1 MPRPRRTSDVQTAL
15 TRLNTVSHGLTAET
29 PVIPGVESA
38 EEWEAHRAAIA
49 ADLAPVGAMEL
60 TLAERIA
67 KLSWRLR
74 RVDRY
79 ECASIAVA
87 RERVEFDFAAARS
100 RLGDQAASVADA
112 EVRRD
117 AARRCLQI
125 IEHLLKVPPD
135 TPLAAADVEQLLG
148 DLADAADETP
158 EDFLEGIDDDDG
170 DDGGWT
176 AARLIAVLKAVAG
189 RDGWDFAALLVE
201 TVTRARAVATGCERE
216 LQAVVEEIDRMRRER
231 LLPDA
236 PTLDRIIR
244 YETAL
249 NRMLYQALNQLEAA
263 QARRA
268 GAPVP
273 LHRVQGFGLP
283 GG

>member
-1 MPRPRRTSDVQTAL
+1 MPRARRTSDVQTAL
-15 TRLNTVSHGLTAET
+15 TRFNAVRHGLTAEA

-49 ADLAPVGAMEL
+49 QDLAPVGAMEL

-67 KLSWRLR
+67 RLSWRLR

-87 RERVEFDFAAARS
+87 RERVEFDFAVSRS

-117 AARRCLQI
+117 AARRCLDI
-125 IEHLLKVPPD
+125 VEHLLEVPPD
-135 TPLAAADVEQLLG
+135 TPLAADDVEQLLG
-148 DLADAADETP
+148 DLADAADETI
-158 EDFLEGIDDDDG
+158 EDFLEGVEAADG
-170 DDGGWT
+170 DGAWT
-176 AARLIAVLKAVAG
+176 AGRLIAVLKEIAA
-189 RDGWDFAALLVE
+189 RDGWDFAALLVHA
-201 TVTRARAVATGCERE
+201 VTRARAVATGCERE
-216 LQAVVEEIDRMRRER
+216 LQAVIEEIDRMRRER

-236 PTLDRIIR
+236 PTLERIVR

-268 GAPVP
+268 GAPAP

>member
-1 MPRPRRTSDVQTAL
+1 VPRSRRSSDVQTAL
-15 TRLNTVSHGLTAET
+15 TRFNAVRHGLTAEA

-49 ADLAPVGAMEL
+49 EDLAPVGAMEL

-87 RERVEFDFAAARS
+87 RERVEFDFAVSRS

-117 AARRCLQI
+117 AARRCLDV
-125 IEHLLKVPPD
+125 IEHLRDVPPA

-158 EDFLEGIDDDDG
+158 EDFLENIEADG
-170 DDGGWT
+170 AWT

-216 LQAVVEEIDRMRRER
+216 LQAVIEEIDRMRRER

-236 PTLDRIIR
+236 PTLERIVR

-268 GAPVP
+268 GAPSP